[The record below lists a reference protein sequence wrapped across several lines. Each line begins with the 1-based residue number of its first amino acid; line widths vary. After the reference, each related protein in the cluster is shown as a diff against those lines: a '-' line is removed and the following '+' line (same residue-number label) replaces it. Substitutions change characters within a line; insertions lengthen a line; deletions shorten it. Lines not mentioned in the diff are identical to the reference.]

1 MIIGTINGSFD
12 LFHEG
17 HKFSITQA
25 LKKVD
30 KLILLLNSDQS
41 INLYKGKSRPIE
53 NYEIRKNILEIFPQ
67 IEIIKLNELTPID
80 LLESIKPNIHLFQVI
95 GLKIN

>member
-1 MIIGTINGSFD
+1 MILVNQLIIGTINGSFD

-41 INLYKGKSRPIE
+41 INLYKGKSRPTE

-67 IEIIKLNELTPID
+67 IEIIKPMN
-80 LLESIKPNIHLFQVI
+80 LLRLIY
-95 GLKIN
+95 